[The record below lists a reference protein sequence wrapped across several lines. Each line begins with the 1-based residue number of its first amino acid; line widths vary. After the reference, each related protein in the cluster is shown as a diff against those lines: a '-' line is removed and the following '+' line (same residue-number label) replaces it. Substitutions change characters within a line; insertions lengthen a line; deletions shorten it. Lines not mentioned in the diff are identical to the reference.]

1 MNLHVFKNP
10 PPPALGIA
18 LEEFETQFR
27 YPLGT
32 EGSFSISHGRDYIA
46 FFSAIG
52 EPTLLVAEHHGCVLG
67 TLSAAIR
74 TVRFPDASE
83 RATAYLGD
91 LKVAPTARG
100 GVVLGR
106 MFQAMHE
113 LLIGPS
119 GGRAYGVVMDGTG
132 RIPPNYTGRLG
143 VPVFAPIGGVVILKV
158 STHAMEA
165 TVGDPLCELTAG
177 ESAQVHASLAP
188 RGFIPIDG
196 NPLLRSS
203 IGSIELATCDGRACG
218 RLEDTR
224 LAKRLLVSPNDEIR
238 AAHLSRFAF
247 ATVSDGAQLLL
258 GAAARCAAM
267 DIPTLFAAV
276 PAAVAPSLAAALSSP
291 ALQEIRATV
300 FGCGFGDEAADWWV
314 DTAEI

>member
-1 MNLHVFKNP
+1 M
-10 PPPALGIA
+10 
-18 LEEFETQFR
+18 
-27 YPLGT
+27 
-32 EGSFSISHGRDYIA
+32 
-46 FFSAIG
+46 
-52 EPTLLVAEHHGCVLG
+52 
-67 TLSAAIR
+67 
-74 TVRFPDASE
+74 
-83 RATAYLGD
+83 
-91 LKVAPTARG
+91 
-100 GVVLGR
+100 LGR

-143 VPVFAPIGGVVILKV
+143 VPVFVPISGIVILKV
-158 STHAMEA
+158 SVHAMA
-165 TVGDPLCELTAG
+165 APAGNPLCEMTAG
-177 ESAQVHASLAP
+177 ESAQIHASLAP
-188 RGFIPIDG
+188 RGFIPIGG

-203 IGSIELATCDGRACG
+203 MGSTDLATSDRRACG

-247 ATVSDGAQLLL
+247 ATVSDGAQLLR

-276 PAAVAPSLAAALSSP
+276 PAAVAPSLTAAIRSP
-291 ALQEIRATV
+291 AVQEIGATV